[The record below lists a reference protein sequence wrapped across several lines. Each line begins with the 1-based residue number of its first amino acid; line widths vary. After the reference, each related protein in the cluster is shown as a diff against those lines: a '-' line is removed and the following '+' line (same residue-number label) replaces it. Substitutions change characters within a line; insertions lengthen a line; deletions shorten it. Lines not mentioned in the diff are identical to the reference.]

1 MRVTTDADPGGTLPS
16 QGIEALLDAGV
27 VRPRGPFDRSRI
39 QPASLDLA
47 LGGEAWSMPGSVLPL
62 PGERVEVLLER
73 YARRR
78 VDLSEPHILVRGEV
92 YVVRLDLDLDL
103 PAGMAAYANG
113 KSSIGRIDVQT
124 RVLADENP
132 RYDKLPAGYRGG
144 IYLEIIPKSFDVRVR
159 AGDCLN
165 QMIFYRGRRLVEGS
179 ALAQLHAHR
188 PLLFDHAGAV
198 IEGVDPRH
206 GISSAGEVLMTL
218 DLDQEVVGWVAKKCY
233 RPLDL
238 SRLGEHAPSDY
249 FDPIPRPRDA
259 SLFLSREAFY
269 IFSTAER
276 VRVPPEFASEML
288 PYDTSAG
295 EFRAHYAGFFDPGF
309 GHGRAGEQ
317 QGTPAVLEVRPY
329 EDDLLIRHRQ
339 PVCKMAFE
347 RLSEPPRQLYGVV
360 GNHYALQ
367 RGPRLSKYFR
377 EVGKC

>member
-1 MRVTTDADPGGTLPS
+1 MDPAKLEGTLPG
-16 QGIEALLDAGV
+16 QGIEALLAADV
-27 VRPRGPFDRSRI
+27 VRPRGPLGEGRI
-39 QPASLDLA
+39 QPASLDLG
-47 LGGEAWSMPGSVLPL
+47 LGAEAWSMPGSVLPL
-62 PGERVEVLLER
+62 PGERVELLLER

-78 VDLSEPHILVRGEV
+78 LDLSEPQILVRGEV
-92 YVVRLDLDLDL
+92 YVVRLDVDLALL
-103 PAGMAAYANG
+103 PKMAAYANG

-124 RVLADENP
+124 RVLADGNP
-132 RYDKLPAGYRGG
+132 RYDKLPAGYQGPL
-144 IYLEIIPKSFDVRVR
+144 YLELIPKSFDVRVR

-165 QMIFYRGRRLVEGS
+165 QMIFYAGRRLLEGAELA
-179 ALAQLHAHR
+179 ALHGRL
-188 PLLFDHAGAV
+188 PLLFDH
-198 IEGVDPRH
+198 EGEVVDGLDPRH
-206 GISSAGEVLMTL
+206 GISSTGEVLMTL

-238 SRLGEHAPSDY
+238 AALGAHVPGDY

-276 VRVPPEFASEML
+276 VRVPPDLASEML

-309 GHGRAGEQ
+309 GHGAGGELR
-317 QGTPAVLEVRPY
+317 GTPAVLEVRPY
-329 EDDLLIRHRQ
+329 EDDLLVRHRQ

-347 RLSEPPRQLYGVV
+347 RLSEPPRSLYGSS

-367 RGPRLSKYFR
+367 RGPRLSKYFA
-377 EVGKC
+377 EPTC